1 MSDFSGIFV
10 QSKTL
15 LLGTLVIIA
24 SLLCVSSVMADT
36 AEELRQRIENLEK
49 ELEQARKEL
58 AEVDPPKEEVTE
70 VAEVKE
76 AAEGKK
82 RELKIGG
89 TIGVSYAYGSYHQR
103 PRYFDPFVPAPHG
116 DRRGQNVGG
125 VLLDTFRQNV
135 DFTYDDWSGS
145 FEYRWWWYLK
155 NPGYSSLSRA
165 WLGYDFGENGTLKAG
180 IVRVPFGP
188 GPYGVSSS
196 WFYDQHF
203 YVGLADDRDTGI
215 RWTNTFDNLTLD
227 LAYYLQAQPNGEGGS
242 TRDAIRYDYDVAKW
256 DVLVDPNTGAVDYDR
271 LGQGQTCDCGFQEKH
286 QFNVRGIYAVDDIGE
301 FGASFQYGMLEGTN
315 IPGDDEDGTHVA
327 VSAHAKNS
335 FGDFT
340 LYSQITYYEYDLP
353 DQVPWGSKDLIPM
366 GGYDFAWLTA
376 SRAWIPAF
384 NIRYTGLDPND
395 IWPSLLDDIKPDSI
409 MPYVEWSSIMK
420 LANVPEGITNVA
432 DQDIG
437 GQAFNDNTL
446 FIVGTAIARGGW
458 YILADYTF
466 SNGNLF
472 VGNDYGSCNFCN
484 IYDTGGGNGAS
495 GRDAWQNRLN
505 INFRYYF

>member
-1 MSDFSGIFV
+1 MRTV
-10 QSKTL
+10 TL
-15 LLGTLVIIA
+15 PMVVLTMMFGGLLFA
-24 SLLCVSSVMADT
+24 SPVLADKAT
-36 AEELRQRIENLEK
+36 ELQQRIEKLEK

-58 AEVDPPKEEVTE
+58 AEVAPPKEEV
-70 VAEVKE
+70 AE
-76 AAEGKK
+76 APEGKK

-103 PRYFDPFVPAPHG
+103 PSYADSGPLITG
-116 DRRGQNVGG
+116 DRRGRNAGG

-135 DFTYDDWSGS
+135 DFTYDDWMGS

-155 NPGYSSLSRA
+155 NAGYSTLSRA

-203 YVGLADDRDTGI
+203 YVGLADDRDTGL
-215 RWTNTFDNLTLD
+215 RWTNTFDKLTLD
-227 LAYYLQAQPNGEGGS
+227 LAYYLQAQPNGEGGT
-242 TRDAIRYDYDVAKW
+242 TRDAIRYDYDVVKW
-256 DVLVDPNTGAVDYDR
+256 DTIVNPNTGDATFAGWNE
-271 LGQGQTCDCGFQEKH
+271 GQPCDCGFQEKH
-286 QFNVRGIYAVDDIGE
+286 QFNVRGIYAVENFGE
-301 FGASFQYGMLEGTN
+301 LGASFQYGLLEGTN
-315 IPGDDEDGTHVA
+315 ITPNILGDDEDGTHVA

-353 DQVPWGSKDLIPM
+353 DQVPWGDKNLIPM

-376 SRAWIPAF
+376 SRAWVPAI
-384 NIRYTGLDPND
+384 NIRYSGLDPKT
-395 IWPSLLDDIKPDSI
+395 IWPSLLNDIRPDSI
-409 MPYVEWSSIMK
+409 MPYIEWSSIMK
-420 LANVPEGITNVA
+420 LANIPMDSPRNP
-432 DQDIG
+432 
-437 GQAFNDNTL
+437 GQAFNDNML

-458 YILADYTF
+458 YILADYAF
-466 SNGNLF
+466 SNGNIF
-472 VGNDYGSCNFCN
+472 VGNDYQDRDGYNFAN
-484 IYDTGGGNGAS
+484 IYETGGGNGAS
-495 GRDAWQNRLN
+495 GLDAWQSRLN

>member
-1 MSDFSGIFV
+1 MRPVTLPMVVLTMMCAG
-10 QSKTL
+10 L
-15 LLGTLVIIA
+15 LLA
-24 SLLCVSSVMADT
+24 SPVLADKAT
-36 AEELRQRIENLEK
+36 ELQQRIEKLEK

-58 AEVDPPKEEVTE
+58 DEVAPPKEEV
-70 VAEVKE
+70 AE
-76 AAEGKK
+76 APEGKK

-103 PRYFDPFVPAPHG
+103 PKFFDPFVPHTS
-116 DRRGQNVGG
+116 DRRGRNVGG

-155 NPGYSSLSRA
+155 NPGYSTLSRA
-165 WLGYDFGENGTLKAG
+165 WLGYDFGENGMLKAG

-188 GPYGVSSS
+188 GPYGISSS

-256 DVLVDPNTGAVDYDR
+256 DVLVDPDTGVVNWGR
-271 LGQGQTCDCGFQEKH
+271 LGEGEACDCGFQEKH
-286 QFNVRGIYAVDDIGE
+286 QFNVRGIYATENFGE
-301 FGASFQYGMLEGTN
+301 LGASFQYGLLEGTN
-315 IPGDDEDGTHVA
+315 IPGDDDDGTHVA

-353 DQVPWGSKDLIPM
+353 DQVPWGNKDLIPM

-376 SRAWIPAF
+376 SRAWVPAI
-384 NIRYTGLDPND
+384 NIRYSGLDPKT
-395 IWPSLLDDIKPDSI
+395 IWPSLLDDIRPDSI
-409 MPYVEWSSIMK
+409 MPYIEWSSIMK
-420 LANVPEGITNVA
+420 LAKVPMDSRNLVNA
-432 DQDIG
+432 
-437 GQAFNDNTL
+437 GQAFNDNML
-446 FIVGTAIARGGW
+446 LIVGTAIARGGW
-458 YILADYTF
+458 YILADYAF

-472 VGNDYGSCNFCN
+472 VGNDYGSGNFSN

-495 GRDAWQNRLN
+495 GRDAWQSRLN